1 MRLDEYARTICSAYI
16 QGIAHLNDHN
26 KGRANQYVA
35 VLPTRRPR
43 RFGANGE
50 VMPYGPGA
58 VCSAKQ
64 QVRCGPPAL
73 AVHIVMS
80 SLLHSTGLASYP
92 VYLVSR
98 VLSIRHMARIHVSRT
113 RVQVIDTRAATTVQR
128 LWRQRRSDRLAAGWK
143 CALAEQEANVASGP
157 ESCGCCSIQ

>member
-1 MRLDEYARTICSAYI
+1 MALDCTSVCVARTRMRLDEYARTICSAYI

-80 SLLHSTGLASYP
+80 SLLHSTGLAPSILCTWYP
-92 VYLVSR
+92 AHGAHTCLAHACAGDRHSR
-98 VLSIRHMARIHVSRT
+98 GHHCAAVVAAAALRSASGRLEMCVG
-113 RVQVIDTRAATTVQR
+113 RAGS
-128 LWRQRRSDRLAAGWK
+128 QRR
-143 CALAEQEANVASGP
+143 
-157 ESCGCCSIQ
+157 